1 MKRLVLLLGLCA
13 ACSEKPAPQA
23 TPSAPV
29 NAPAHRDVAQ
39 AAVARLSAE
48 LGELLAPTGGETDL
62 PEHVAGL
69 LETIPAAD
77 AGLAHVAREEL
88 FGLAPHSLP
97 LLAAWL
103 DDAERPGGQRIAAIE
118 AIGHADTRWAGEM
131 LLKRIEAMR
140 ERKHDEGWVRAHC
153 AWRLGLGTQD
163 WIVPRLI
170 RHLRY
175 ETDHETVIWIVRA
188 LAKFENLSGL
198 DALYVIRRDAKTQE
212 LRDSANLALYE
223 LARERGF
230 DEPDALSRAWHAG
243 DPKLADPEP
252 SPAHQL
258 EIWRVIAGFREWQLR
273 GVDDGRFTL
282 ARENRTAA
290 KLLAEALS
298 DSDRYIRTHAA
309 QSLERMGRRARTA
322 VPALIAQVDDPE
334 AGIFVL
340 EALGALG
347 EESVEAPLLARLEPG
362 HSLEVRT
369 AAARG
374 LASLGLESSSQKLE
388 AFAAEGNPRDLRFA
402 CACARLRCSPADA
415 PAALVKF
422 VTDDYASG
430 IGETA
435 SSELALAAWLFAQDE
450 ALHGERQR
458 AWAAAASEG
467 PTKRVTTRAVLLR
480 SALQP

>member
-1 MKRLVLLLGLCA
+1 MKRLVLLLGFCA
-13 ACSEKPAPQA
+13 ACSDQPSPQA
-23 TPSAPV
+23 TGQARTNV
-29 NAPAHRDVAQ
+29 PAHHDVAQ
-39 AAVARLSAE
+39 AAVARLENE
-48 LGELLAPTGGETDL
+48 LGPLVAPTGGEADL

-77 AGLAHVAREEL
+77 AGLANVAREEL
-88 FGLAPHSLP
+88 FGLAPQSLP
-97 LLAAWL
+97 LLVPFL

-118 AIGHADTRWAGEM
+118 AIGRADTRWAGEL

-140 ERKHDEGWVRAHC
+140 ERKNDEGWVRAHC
-153 AWRLGLGTQD
+153 AWRLGQGTQD
-163 WIVPRLI
+163 WTVPRMI

-175 ETDHETVIWIVRA
+175 ETDHETVIWMVRA
-188 LAKFENLSGL
+188 LAKFGNLSGL
-198 DALYVIRRDAKTQE
+198 DALYVIRRDARTQE

-223 LARERGF
+223 IARERGF
-230 DEPDALSRAWHAG
+230 DEPDVLSRAWHAG
-243 DPKLADPEP
+243 DEQLADPEP

-282 ARENRTAA
+282 ARENRSAA
-290 KLLAEALS
+290 RLLAEALS

-322 VPALIAQVDDPE
+322 APALLAQVDDPE

-347 EESVEAPLLARLEPG
+347 EESVEAALLARLEPG
-362 HSLEVRT
+362 RSLEIRT

-374 LASLGLESSSQKLE
+374 LASLALRSSAPKLES
-388 AFAAEGNPRDLRFA
+388 FAAEGNPRDLRFA

-435 SSELALAAWLFAQDE
+435 SSELALAAWLFALDP
-450 ALHGERQR
+450 AVHGERQT
-458 AWAAAASEG
+458 AWTQAASEG
-467 PTKRVTTRAVLLR
+467 PTARVPTRAALLR
-480 SALQP
+480 AALQP

>member
-13 ACSEKPAPQA
+13 ACSEKQAPQA
-23 TPSAPV
+23 TPQAPV
-29 NAPAHRDVAQ
+29 NVPAHRDVAQ
-39 AAVARLSAE
+39 AAVARLEKE
-48 LGELLAPTGGETDL
+48 LGALVAPTGGDEDL

-77 AGLAHVAREEL
+77 AGLANVAREEL

-140 ERKHDEGWVRAHC
+140 ERKNDEGWVRAHC
-153 AWRLGLGTQD
+153 AWRLGQGTQD
-163 WIVPRLI
+163 WTVPRMI

-175 ETDHETVIWIVRA
+175 ETDHETVIWMVRA
-188 LAKFENLSGL
+188 LAKFGNLSGL
-198 DALYVIRRDAKTQE
+198 DALYVIRRDGKTQE

-223 LARERGF
+223 IARERGF
-230 DEPDALSRAWHAG
+230 EEPDALSRAWHAG
-243 DPKLADPEP
+243 DEKLADPEL

-282 ARENRTAA
+282 ARENRSAA

-309 QSLERMGRRARTA
+309 QSLERMGHRARSA
-322 VPALIAQVDDPE
+322 GPALLAQADDPQ
-334 AGIFVL
+334 AAIFVL
-340 EALGALG
+340 EALGGVGHEPA
-347 EESVEAPLLARLEPG
+347 EAALLARLEPTYT
-362 HSLEVRT
+362 LEVRT

-374 LASLGLESSSQKLE
+374 LASLGLKSSCPKLE

-415 PAALVKF
+415 PAALVRF

-435 SSELALAAWLFAQDE
+435 SSEVALGAWLFALDP
-450 ALHGERQR
+450 AVHGERHK
-458 AWAAAASEG
+458 AWTAAASEG
-467 PTKRVTTRAVLLR
+467 PTARVPTR
-480 SALQP
+480 SALLRAALQP